1 MRGGDKASM
10 HGLDQ
15 GGVGLGLWW
24 QRGRG
29 DLAWTKEER
38 GGQGGEEEVGY
49 IYSMGYVDLSHT
61 RTQ

>member
-1 MRGGDKASM
+1 M